1 MIGSPPATPTPQLS
15 LSNSCSQS
23 EVLSLCTNKKVLH
36 PAAFKSTCSQVSSRA
51 ECTTTISTKN
61 LTIWRMEPTRRR
73 ESVCRS
79 LFGPVDHSQ
88 LLRDLKLKLKEI
100 IEQDSRRWNFNFECE
115 TPLPGRFQWEEA
127 ARPKDA
133 AHGSG
138 GDRPSDGEDG
148 AGTDQE
154 NCSNI
159 TNKRKSPTEETLHR
173 RKWALSKP
181 AASLK
186 DNARITGTGK
196 WVPLAFVCW
205 LIDECNAKIL
215 TNLSLRFSDYFA
227 KRRRTTTTKSI
238 PNHFHVGSNEAAL
251 RKTLR
256 WTCSWKWLFMF
267 LWTWSPQQIIL
278 FYFIVFWWILFIL
291 FFSLAVFWVFWDY
304 ISY

>member
-1 MIGSPPATPTPQLS
+1 
-15 LSNSCSQS
+15 
-23 EVLSLCTNKKVLH
+23 
-36 PAAFKSTCSQVSSRA
+36 
-51 ECTTTISTKN
+51 
-61 LTIWRMEPTRRR
+61 MEPTRRR

-88 LLRDLKLKLKEI
+88 LRRDLKLKLKEI
-100 IEQDSRRWNFNFECE
+100 IEEDSRRWNFNFECE
-115 TPLPGRFQWEEA
+115 TPLPGRFQWEEVPVVCTA
-127 ARPKDA
+127 AFHQDPEGRPKDA

-138 GDRPSDGEDG
+138 GDRPSDGEEG

-173 RKWALSKP
+173 RKRALSKP

-196 WVPLAFVCW
+196 RVPLAFVCW
-205 LIDECNAKIL
+205 LIDKCNAKIL

-227 KRRRTTTTKSI
+227 KRRRTTTKSI

-256 WTCSWKWLFMF
+256 
-267 LWTWSPQQIIL
+267 
-278 FYFIVFWWILFIL
+278 
-291 FFSLAVFWVFWDY
+291 
-304 ISY
+304 